1 MERIFLALGMQG
13 IRRGRGAGRGAGR
26 GTVSPSVWDRE
37 GDPCRESGGAKAGG
51 RGPKG

>member
-13 IRRGRGAGRGAGR
+13 IRRGCGAGSGI
-26 GTVSPSVWDRE
+26 VSPSVWASE
-37 GDPCRESGGAKAGG
+37 GDSCRESEGTKAEG